1 MYVPHHFSIDDPD
14 ASLEL
19 MQAFP
24 FALLLTTVNG
34 ESEGTHVPVLSTREG
49 ENFTLR
55 FHLARANPAVEGL
68 TLEQPSLVVFT
79 GPNAYVSPDW
89 YGDSKPNMVPTWNY
103 AVVHAR
109 GIAKAVEDAALRD
122 ILDDLSAQSEQRLLP
137 KKPWTSDKMD
147 DRAFQAMRRAVV
159 GYELKVTSMQTKF
172 KMGQNRAT
180 DQRQGVRDALR
191 ALPQSNDQQPHL
203 RVADLVPD

>member
-1 MYVPHHFSIDDPD
+1 
-14 ASLEL
+14 
-19 MQAFP
+19 MQTFP

-34 ESEGTHVPVLSTREG
+34 EPEGTHVPVLTTREG

-55 FHLARANPAVEGL
+55 FHLARANPSVESL
-68 TLEQPSLVVFT
+68 ALEQPSLVVFS

-103 AVVHAR
+103 AVVHAS

-147 DRAFQAMRRAVV
+147 ERAFQAMRRAVV
-159 GYELKVTSMQTKF
+159 GYELKVTRLQTKF
-172 KMGQNRAT
+172 KMSQNRAAE
-180 DQRQGVRDALR
+180 QRQGVRDALR
-191 ALPQSNDQQPHL
+191 ALPQQNEQQSEPG
-203 RVADLVPD
+203 VADLVPD